1 MEKLIKKTAI
11 QIIPN
16 PQEGKDGYVIICR
29 DEKACADFFAG
40 KDNNPVAAFDVQSQG
55 GKIASVL
62 IELDDGVPTL
72 VTTREE

>member
-1 MEKLIKKTAI
+1 MEKLIEKTVI

-16 PQEGKDGYVIICR
+16 PQEGKDGFVIIYR

-40 KDNNPVAAFDVQSQG
+40 KDNSPVTAFDVKAQG

-62 IELDDGVPTL
+62 IELENGVPKL
-72 VTTREE
+72 VTTTEE

>member
-16 PQEGKDGYVIICR
+16 PQEGKEGYVIMCM
-29 DEKACADFFAG
+29 DEKAYANALAG
-40 KDNNPVAAFDVQSQG
+40 EDNNPVTAFDVKAQG

-62 IELDDGVPTL
+62 IELENGVPTL
-72 VTTREE
+72 VTTTEE